1 MSEIDLEHLRTWLGR
16 EQTQHEDLHPFRARA
31 LAATLDRE
39 TLPEAGDP
47 LPPGWQWLYFVDTPR
62 ASDTGAD
69 GHPKLGGFLPPVPLP
84 RRMWAAGGLQIE
96 RPLRLGEPAERKTR
110 IAAIDAKSGKS
121 GSLLFITLEHRLS
134 QGGALCIS
142 EQQNLVY
149 RAMPQGPAPLPPG
162 EPAPSG
168 ADWTQTITPNPV
180 LLFRYS
186 ALTYNGHRIHYDRQY
201 AIEQEF
207 YPALVVHGPLLATLI
222 LEQVQQRWAGARLLD
237 FKFRAMRPSF
247 DTHPFT
253 VAGKRDGD
261 RLQLWTA
268 DHDGQ
273 LCVQASGTLA

>member
-1 MSEIDLEHLRTWLGR
+1 MNGQEFDVLRSWLGR
-16 EQTQHEDLHPFRARA
+16 EQTRHEDLHPFRARA

-39 TLPEAGDP
+39 TLPEAGDA

-84 RRMWAAGGLQIE
+84 RRMWAAGGMQIE
-96 RPLRLGEPAERKTR
+96 RPLRLGEPAERQTR

-134 QGGALCIS
+134 QGGTLCIS

-162 EPAPSG
+162 EPAPPE
-168 ADWTQTITPNPV
+168 ADWTQTVTPNPV

-222 LEQVQQRWAGARLLD
+222 LEQVQQRWPESRLLD

-247 DTHPFT
+247 DTHPLT
-253 VAGKRDGD
+253 VGGKRDGD

-268 DHDGQ
+268 DHQGN